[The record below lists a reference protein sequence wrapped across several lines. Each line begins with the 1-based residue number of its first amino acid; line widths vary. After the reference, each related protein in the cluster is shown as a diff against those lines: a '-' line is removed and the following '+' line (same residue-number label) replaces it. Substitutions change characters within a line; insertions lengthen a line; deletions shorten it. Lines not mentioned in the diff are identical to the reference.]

1 MGDTYTG
8 MADSLTNYIVQRTKS
23 TAPCVVKYMPYGALT
38 EVSSGDASPIND
50 HPLEFS
56 YISIWQVMPY
66 LCRRAI
72 ENKSVLGNG
81 GATRERK
88 EAALGIWN
96 IFFGSI
102 GL

>member
-1 MGDTYTG
+1 
-8 MADSLTNYIVQRTKS
+8 
-23 TAPCVVKYMPYGALT
+23 
-38 EVSSGDASPIND
+38 
-50 HPLEFS
+50 
-56 YISIWQVMPY
+56 MPY

-96 IFFGSI
+96 ILFGNAR
-102 GL
+102 L